1 MKYRNRIVFVWLSML
16 SLLVSACSALPSQAT
31 PTAEPEPVEDF
42 TPIVSATG
50 VLVPEK
56 FATLSITSAG
66 VVAEVLVEE
75 DDLVSTG
82 ETLLRLQ
89 GEENLAAAISAAEYE
104 VAAAEHDLDSLYK
117 DTDLRAAEAHQAMIQ
132 SRQAVKDAQQY
143 LNNLHAPASQADID
157 QAKANL
163 LLAQIRLNKAEKD
176 FKPYEKKSEN
186 NKIRA
191 ALFAELAEA
200 EQIHEGTLRRYNNLI
215 GNASE
220 LDIAEAQ
227 ADLAL
232 AEEQLAVAER
242 DYEIYSHGPDP
253 DEVKI
258 AEERVANAQV
268 QLAAS
273 QSTLTDLEL
282 SSPFGG
288 TVSEVYIKKG
298 EWIAPGQPALLLADL
313 ENLRVE
319 TTDLNEIDVAR
330 VSIGDTAIITFDA
343 LADVVVE
350 GTVVRI
356 ASKASEGSGVNYTAV
371 IILDEL
377 PDDILWGMTAF
388 VDIEVE

>member
-104 VAAAEHDLDSLYK
+104 VAAAEHDLDTLYK

-200 EQIHEGTLRRYNNLI
+200 EQIHEGTVRRYNNLI

>member
-1 MKYRNRIVFVWLSML
+1 MKFRKRTIFIFLL
-16 SLLVSACSALPSQAT
+16 AISLVLSACSALPSQAT

-50 VLVPEK
+50 EVVPEK
-56 FATLSITSAG
+56 FSTLSITSAG

-75 DDLVSTG
+75 DDAVSTG

-104 VAAAEHDLDSLYK
+104 VAAAEHALDSLYK
-117 DTDLRAAEAHQAMIQ
+117 DTDLRAAESHQAMIQ
-132 SRQAVKDAQQY
+132 SRQAVKDAQRY
-143 LNNLHAPASQADID
+143 LDNLNAPAPQPDID

-163 LLAQIRLNKAEKD
+163 LLAQIRLDKAEKD
-176 FKPYEKKSEN
+176 YKPYEKKSEN

-191 ALFAELAEA
+191 ALFAKLAEA
-200 EQIHEGTLRRYNNLI
+200 EQLHYGALRRYNNLI

-242 DYEIYSHGPDP
+242 DYEIYSNGPDP
-253 DEVKI
+253 DDVKI
-258 AEERVANAQV
+258 AEERLANADV
-268 QLAAS
+268 QLAAA
-273 QSTLTDLEL
+273 QSALTDLEL
-282 SSPFGG
+282 FAPHGG
-288 TVSEVYIKKG
+288 TVSEVYIKAG
-298 EWIAPGQPALLLADL
+298 EWIAPGQPAMLLADL

-330 VSIGDTAIITFDA
+330 VKVGDKAIITFDA
-343 LADVVVE
+343 LADTVVE
-350 GTVVRI
+350 GTVLRI
-356 ASKASEGSGVNYTAV
+356 ASKASEGSGVNFTTV
-371 IILDEL
+371 IILDEI
-377 PDDILWGMTAF
+377 PDNIRWGMTAF

>member
-1 MKYRNRIVFVWLSML
+1 MKYRSRTTLMWLAAL
-16 SLLVSACSALPSQAT
+16 ALVVSACSAIPSQAT
-31 PTAEPEPVEDF
+31 PTAEPEPVQDF

-50 VLVPEK
+50 EVVPER
-56 FATLSITSAG
+56 FSTLSMSSAG
-66 VVAEVLVEE
+66 VVAEVLVAE
-75 DDLVSTG
+75 DDPVGEG

-89 GEENLAAAISAAEYE
+89 GKENLAAAISAAEFE
-104 VAAAEHDLDSLYK
+104 VTAAEHDLDKLYK

-132 SRQAVKDAQQY
+132 YRQAVKDAQRY
-143 LNNLHAPASQADID
+143 LDNLHAPAPQADID

-163 LLAQIRLNKAEKD
+163 LLAQIRLDKAEKD
-176 FKPYEKKSEN
+176 YRPYEKKSEN
-186 NKIRA
+186 NRIRA

-200 EQIHEGTLRRYNNLI
+200 EQIHQGALRRYNNLI
-215 GNASE
+215 GNASD

-242 DYEIYSHGPDP
+242 DYEVFSNGPDP

-258 AEERVANAQV
+258 AEERLANAHV
-268 QLAAS
+268 QLAAA
-273 QSTLTDLEL
+273 QSALTDLEL
-282 SSPFGG
+282 SAPFGG
-288 TVSEVYIKKG
+288 TVSELYIKEG

-313 ENLRVE
+313 DNLRVE

-330 VSIGDTAIITFDA
+330 VEVGDSAIITFDA
-343 LADVVVE
+343 LADTVVG

-356 ASKASEGSGVNYTAV
+356 ASKASEGSGVNYTTV
-371 IILDEL
+371 IVLDEI
-377 PDDILWGMTAF
+377 PENILWGMTAF